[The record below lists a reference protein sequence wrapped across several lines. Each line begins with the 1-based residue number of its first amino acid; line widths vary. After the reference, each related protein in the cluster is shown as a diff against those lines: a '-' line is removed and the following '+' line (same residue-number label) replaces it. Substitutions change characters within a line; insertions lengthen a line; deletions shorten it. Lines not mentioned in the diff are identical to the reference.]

1 MEIEAFTQCLS
12 YLEAVQNKKTG
23 IDALLP
29 IATTAIGIFIG
40 FGINVIRDRAKDSKA
55 TKNKKMCITE
65 ELNQIKL
72 LLEHLFTES
81 LRIYDSSVA
90 QEVIAG
96 HRLPSEIDTPFL
108 DEYYV
113 GIAHRY
119 TQEERECIAALT
131 LIIKEINK
139 CLEAFKEDAGNSKN
153 FNRLGISSLNIISS
167 TAHCYQTFESMLR
180 KEKKPKKLLII
191 ELADKLKLSSTY
203 IEKLRAS

>member
-1 MEIEAFTQCLS
+1 MEVEAFAQCLS

-23 IDALLP
+23 VDSLLP

-65 ELNQIKL
+65 ELEQIKL
-72 LLEHLFTES
+72 HLEHVFMES
-81 LRIYDSSVA
+81 LKVHDSSVA
-90 QEVIAG
+90 QEVVVG

-119 TQEERECIAALT
+119 TQEERGCISALT
-131 LIIKEINK
+131 PIIKEINK
-139 CLEAFKEDAGNSKN
+139 CLGAFKDGAIGSNN
-153 FNRLGISSLNIISS
+153 FNQLGIASLNVLSC
-167 TAHCYQTFESMLR
+167 TVHCYQIFESMLKKER
-180 KEKKPKKLLII
+180 KSKKLLIV
-191 ELADKLKLSSTY
+191 ELADKLKFSSVY
-203 IEKLRAS
+203 VEKLRAG